1 LVVRSVIAIVGVVAL
16 LLGSAWLLQR
26 RMIYLPSA
34 EPVPEASAV
43 IAGATDVTLL
53 TSDGLR
59 LGAWFVPAQRAVDR
73 EAAVLLAPGNAGSRA
88 GRAPL
93 AQALAGRGLSVL
105 LMDYRG
111 YGGNPGSPTEEGL
124 ARDVRA
130 ARSYL
135 LEEAGYSADRLL
147 YFGESLG
154 TGVVVEL
161 ATEHPPAGMVLRSPY
176 VDLAALGQEH
186 YPYLPIRLLLRDRFP
201 LRDQLRTL
209 QTPVSVVYG
218 SADSIVPATQS
229 RSVAQAAPALVD
241 EVEIVGADHN
251 DRVLLDGRAV
261 VDAVVRLADR
271 AIQAG

>member
-34 EPVPEASAV
+34 EPVAEASAV

>member
-73 EAAVLLAPGNAGSRA
+73 GAAVLLAPGNAGSRA